1 MSALPKKPLILYADD
16 DDLLVH
22 LVQKKLTAF
31 EIVRVAN
38 GDDALEYLNRS
49 GKYVDAPQPA
59 LLLLDLHMPRRDG
72 FEILAKIRAT
82 PALAALPVAIFT
94 TSLWPADRTKAF
106 NLGANHFVQKPTGLD
121 AFDDLAVTL
130 AEILAA
136 ISTDGSGE
144 SPL

>member
-1 MSALPKKPLILYADD
+1 M
-16 DDLLVH
+16 
-22 LVQKKLTAF
+22 
-31 EIVRVAN
+31 AN

-49 GKYVDAPQPA
+49 GKYHDAPQPA
-59 LLLLDLHMPRRDG
+59 LLLLDLRMPRRDG

-106 NLGANHFVQKPTGLD
+106 TLGANHFVQKPTGLD

-130 AEILAA
+130 AEILGT
-136 ISTDGSGE
+136 ISTDGSEE